1 MCMKDNIMIIM
12 KKVLNIAET
21 YLTNY
26 CETFDE
32 YVLSDEDIS
41 KIEDK
46 EEKENALELK
56 EADNILNE
64 AQVILQEYE
73 ENRENSLLLK
83 DFYNNIIEKKE
94 NLRQLFKQDVKSD
107 INVLNKFSDKEERE
121 NATNIQIAGV
131 ILGGIDLR
139 NLQRENNNLGG
150 EIEEYPYNAKQ
161 IRMIDDYKELENM
174 LEEID
179 NYVENNIDMEED
191 LIDDM
196 EDNTEIEI

>member
-26 CETFDE
+26 CETFGE
-32 YVLSDEDIS
+32 YVLSDEDIE

-46 EEKENALELK
+46 EEKENALEVK

-64 AQVILQEYE
+64 AQVILKEYGE
-73 ENRENSLLLK
+73 HRENSLLLK

-94 NLRQLFKQDVKSD
+94 NLRRLFRQDVKSD

-121 NATNIQIAGV
+121 KATDIQIAGV
-131 ILGGIDLR
+131 ILAKVELR
-139 NLQRENNNLGG
+139 NIQREHNNLDG
-150 EIEEYPYNAKQ
+150 EIEEYPYTENQ
-161 IRMIDDYKELENM
+161 IKMIDDYKELENM

-196 EDNTEIEI
+196 EDSTEIEI